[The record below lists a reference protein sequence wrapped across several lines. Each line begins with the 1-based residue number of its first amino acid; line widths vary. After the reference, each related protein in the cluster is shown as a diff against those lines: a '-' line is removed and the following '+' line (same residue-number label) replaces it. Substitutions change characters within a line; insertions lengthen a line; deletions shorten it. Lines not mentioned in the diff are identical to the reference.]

1 MIIQD
6 CQIER
11 IDSKYFNGK
20 VDITDPCYD
29 KGVWCR
35 TSINVKQGTYNCYV
49 RLLTQDYTDR
59 NGVVIR
65 DIRVSNIFMVI
76 NEYNNEV
83 YDEIDADALDNWEYI
98 DSIGVD
104 AGLAG
109 FFENK
114 PDYNDNE
121 WSKLCED
128 VFFDRTYGILDCGF
142 WCSSGY
148 GDGNYPCYCRKNE
161 NDEVI
166 AIMIEF
172 I

>member
-1 MIIQD
+1 MIVQD
-6 CQIER
+6 SQIEK
-11 IDSKYFNGK
+11 IDSRYFNGK

-29 KGVWCR
+29 KDVWCR
-35 TSINVKQGTYNCYV
+35 TTIKVKQGIYNCYV

-59 NGVVIR
+59 YGTVVR

-76 NEYNNEV
+76 DEYNNEV

-114 PDYNDNE
+114 PDYDDNE
-121 WSKLCED
+121 WGKLCEN
-128 VFFDRTYGILDCGF
+128 VFFNGIYGVLDCGF

-148 GDGNYPCYCRKNE
+148 GDGNYPCYRRCNK
-161 NDEVI
+161 NDETI